1 MMSAILKP
9 SYMMLKN
16 YRLEILS
23 NQAAALA
30 LSRINSVFAPSV
42 IEGLQTAS
50 FSDKKCR

>member
-1 MMSAILKP
+1 MLKP

-30 LSRINSVFAPSV
+30 LNRINSIFAPSV
-42 IEGLQTAS
+42 IEGLQALS
-50 FSDKKCR
+50 SNDKKCR